1 MPPAEVSAPAIVQ
14 SPPPLEGL
22 AEEEARLRLMAC
34 GSNEWADRE
43 RRSLAGTV
51 AAVLS
56 EPMFLMLLMAAAI
69 YLVVGELGEGLLLA
83 GFAAV
88 SVGLVIL
95 QTRRSEHALDAL
107 RDLAAPQVRVVRG
120 GVVRR
125 IAARELVPGDVF
137 LISEG
142 ERVCADGVVREA
154 TALAVDESLLTGESV
169 PVDKQARQAVPVP
182 AQPAPGTDTDGFLY
196 AGTLVV
202 RGHAT
207 AEVVGTGRNTQV
219 GRIGA
224 SRAGIETAPTPL
236 QQHLGRLVRALG
248 GMAFLVS
255 AALVLGYGLL
265 HGDWMQGLLSAIAL
279 GMAMLPEEFPMA
291 LAVFLALGAWR
302 LAQVRV
308 LSRRPAVI
316 EALGGATFLCVD
328 KTGTLTENRMRLS
341 RLVLADGGETELR
354 AGGTL
359 PDAARHLLAWGALAS
374 RRRGTDPMDRA
385 LIAAGEATLAD
396 TGHLHPGW
404 RLTQEFPLEP
414 ELPAMSQVWTDEAG
428 QRHVATKGAPEA
440 VFDLCRLPAER
451 IEALQSQI
459 VALARRGLRV
469 LAVAE
474 ARPLGEDIARRQRD
488 HDFGF
493 LGLVAFEDPLRG
505 SVPAAVAQAR
515 QAGIAVAMITG
526 DHAATALAIAG
537 QAGIATEAG
546 ALLGRDIDA
555 LDDAALAEA
564 VRRVRVFARVLPAHK
579 LRLVQALRRNGEV
592 VAMTGDGVNDA
603 PALKAAHIG
612 IAMGARGTD
621 VAREAAGLVLL
632 DDDFSHIVSGV
643 RLGRRIFDNL
653 RNVMVYITAIH
664 VPVAGLALLPLLF
677 GLPPLMLPAH
687 VVLTEMVIDPAC
699 SLAFEG
705 APEAPGLM
713 RRPPR
718 RPDDGIVGWT
728 MLWQGLVQ
736 GGCLLLAAFAV
747 YLAAL
752 QAGRPAE
759 VARTLAVI
767 GLTVGNLLLVAANMS
782 ADSGLRALAAP
793 GARAFWA
800 VFVAATAALALAV
813 LVQGPRQLLHFG
825 IPAGD
830 ELALSV
836 LVAAASIRLGTLAAR
851 RLRGRLSRG

>member
-1 MPPAEVSAPAIVQ
+1 MPPAEVCTPAIIQRSSV
-14 SPPPLEGL
+14 LDGL
-22 AEEEARLRLMAC
+22 ADEEARLRLTAH
-34 GSNEWADRE
+34 GRNEWADRE

-51 AAVLS
+51 AGVLS
-56 EPMFLMLLMAAAI
+56 EPMFLMLLVAAAI
-69 YLVVGELGEGLLLA
+69 YLAVGDLGEGLLLA

-95 QTRRSEHALDAL
+95 QARRSERALDAL

-125 IAARELVPGDVF
+125 IAARDLVPGDVF
-137 LISEG
+137 LLSEG
-142 ERVCADGVVREA
+142 ERVAADGIVREA
-154 TALAVDESLLTGESV
+154 ATLAVDESLLTGESV
-169 PVDKQARQAVPVP
+169 PVDKRPTHAVL
-182 AQPAPGTDTDGFLY
+182 ASALPAPGTDTDGFLY

-202 RGHAT
+202 GGNAT
-207 AEVVGTGRNTQV
+207 AEVVSTGRNTQV

-224 SRAGIETAPTPL
+224 SLAGIETAPTPL

-265 HGDWMQGLLSAIAL
+265 HGNWMQGLLSAIAL

-302 LAQVRV
+302 LARAQV

-316 EALGGATFLCVD
+316 EALGAATVLCVD
-328 KTGTLTENRMRLS
+328 KTGTLTENRMRVS
-341 RLVLADGGETELR
+341 RLVLAGDGETD
-354 AGGTL
+354 AGAGETL
-359 PDAARHLLAWGALAS
+359 PEGARHLLAWGLLAS
-374 RRRGTDPMDRA
+374 RRRSTDPMDRA
-385 LIAAGEATLAD
+385 LVAEGDTALAN
-396 TGHLHPGW
+396 TGHLHPDW
-404 RLTQEFPLEP
+404 RLTQEFPLQP
-414 ELPAMSQVWTDEAG
+414 ELLAMSHVWVDEAG
-428 QRHVATKGAPEA
+428 QRRVATKGAPEA
-440 VFDLCRLPAER
+440 VFDLCRLPGEW
-451 IEALQSQI
+451 IEALQLQI
-459 VALARRGLRV
+459 GELAERGLRV

-474 ARPLGEDIARRQRD
+474 GTPTGEGLARHQRD
-488 HDFGF
+488 HIFTF
-493 LGLVAFEDPLRG
+493 LGLVAFEDPLRAG
-505 SVPAAVAQAR
+505 VPAAVAQAK

-526 DHAATALAIAG
+526 DHAATALAIAR
-537 QAGIATEAG
+537 QAGIDTEAG

-555 LDDAALAEA
+555 LDDAALSEA

-632 DDDFSHIVSGV
+632 DDDFSHIVAGV

-664 VPVAGLALLPLLF
+664 VPVAGLALLPLLA

-718 RPDDGIVGWT
+718 PADDGIVGWS
-728 MLWQGLVQ
+728 MLWQGLAQ
-736 GGCLLLAAFAV
+736 GGCLLFAAFSV
-747 YLAAL
+747 YVVAL
-752 QAGRPAE
+752 QAGRAID

-767 GLTVGNLLLVAANMS
+767 SLTVGNLLLVAANIS
-782 ADSGLRALAAP
+782 AGSGLRALAAP

-800 VFVAATAALALAV
+800 VFATASAVLAV
-813 LVQGPRQLLHFG
+813 TVLSSAPRQLLHFAV
-825 IPAGD
+825 PAIG
-830 ELALSV
+830 EVALST
-836 LVAAASIRLGTLAAR
+836 LAAAASVWVGTLAAR
-851 RLRGRLSRG
+851 GLQRRLSRV